1 MGSGVELRERWN
13 GKGVKWIERR
23 KEKKG
28 RINGKKVD
36 RNEMESDWASELFRD
51 DELRG
56 RKESLLVRTFG
67 KSELDEKEKGG
78 STL

>member
-1 MGSGVELRERWN
+1 MEWNFRERWD
-13 GKGVKWIERR
+13 GKGIKWIERR
-23 KEKKG
+23 KGKKG
-28 RINGKKVD
+28 RRNSKKVD
-36 RNEMESDWASELFRD
+36 RNEMESDWASELFRA